1 MKIFSTLL
9 FVTLLFVM
17 LLLSAAALAQETGS
31 ISGQVVTDSG
41 KPLSNFSV
49 SITSTGANRSRGVSR
64 STSTDEEGRFQF
76 NKLPDLNYGISFGL
90 QKGYIPDGSAKTTG
104 LRLGETVAIK
114 LTKGG
119 VITGRV
125 TTPGGE
131 PLAVISVSALR
142 IRDQEGGKVSGG
154 SSIPAR
160 ATDDRG
166 IYRLYGLPPGTYL
179 VVANGGGQ
187 SAVAPALSP
196 YHGEVPTYHPSSTR
210 DTAAEI
216 KVGNGEEIS
225 GVDIRYR
232 GEMGRVVS
240 GKVSGGEAINA
251 TANVVLRHAQTGA
264 ITGGT
269 FVMPTQTQSGFAI
282 ASVSDGEYELTASRG
297 NLDSGEFFY
306 SEPRRV
312 TVKGAD
318 VTGIELRLLA
328 AASIAGRVTLE
339 KSPNVCDFKPIL
351 PIEDT
356 RIFAQRDKKPDDG
369 VSSPSNL
376 IGGNDVADEKG
387 EFKINSL
394 RPGLYRLTANPP
406 NETWFVKSIS
416 APAPAGKAT
425 TAKPAVNDLSRTNL
439 TLKSGENFSGVTII
453 ADDGGA
459 SLQGKVAAK
468 EGEKLPAR
476 AVIHLIPAEPAA
488 ADDLLRYAERGLNN
502 KGEFTFNN
510 LAPGKYRLLVRALPE
525 SDELERPKP
534 PAHWDAAER
543 ARLRKD
549 AEAGQEIEL
558 KPCQRVKDHQ
568 LTKSKDK

>member
-1 MKIFSTLL
+1 MKTFSI
-9 FVTLLFVM
+9 LLFVM
-17 LLLSAAALAQETGS
+17 LLLSAAARAQETGS

-41 KPLSNFSV
+41 KPLSNFSI
-49 SITSTGANRSRGVSR
+49 SISSTGANRSRAVSR

-76 NKLPDLNYGISFGL
+76 NNLPDLNYGLFFGL
-90 QKGYIPDGSAKTTG
+90 QKSYIPDGYIKMTG
-104 LRLGETVAIK
+104 LRLGETVTIK
-114 LTKGG
+114 MTKGG

-125 TTPGGE
+125 TNSSGE
-131 PLAVISVSALR
+131 PLAAISVSALR
-142 IRDQEGGKVSGG
+142 IRDQEGVKVSGG
-154 SSIPAR
+154 SFLPAR
-160 ATDDRG
+160 STDDRG
-166 IYRLYGLPPGTYL
+166 IYRSYGLPPGTYL
-179 VVANGGGQ
+179 VVAGGGGQ

-232 GEMGRVVS
+232 GEAGRVVS
-240 GKVSGGEAINA
+240 GKVSGGEATNTI
-251 TANVVLRHAQTGA
+251 ANVVLRHAQTGA

-269 FVMPTQTQSGFAI
+269 FVTPTQIQPGFAI
-282 ASVSDGEYELTASRG
+282 AGVPDGDYELSASRG
-297 NLDSGEFFY
+297 NFDSGEFFH

-318 VTGIELRLLA
+318 VTGIELRLSA
-328 AASIAGRVTLE
+328 AATIAGRVTLE
-339 KSPNVCDFKPIL
+339 KSPNACDFKPIL

-356 RIFAQRDKKPDDG
+356 RIIAQRDEKPSDG
-369 VSSPSNL
+369 VNSPSNL
-376 IGGNDVADEKG
+376 FGGSDAADEKG
-387 EFKINSL
+387 EFKLNNL
-394 RPGLYRLTANPP
+394 RPGRYRLAATPP

-416 APAPAGKAT
+416 APAPAPTDKAA
-425 TAKPAVNDLSRTNL
+425 TAKPAVNDLSRTGL
-439 TLKSGENFSGVTII
+439 TLKSGDAISGVVF
-453 ADDGGA
+453 AVSDGGA
-459 SLQGKVAAK
+459 SLQGKVVPK
-468 EGEKLPAR
+468 EGAKLPAR
-476 AVIHLIPAEPAA
+476 AVIHLIPAEATA

-525 SDELERPKP
+525 SDEPERPKP

-549 AEAGQEIEL
+549 AETANHEIEL
-558 KPCQRVKDHQ
+558 KPCQRVKDHLLQ
-568 LTKSKDK
+568 K